1 MTRWR
6 QRARVAKPARRGWP
20 RPLRR
25 LFDIALTAAIFAVVA
40 VLVARLEDSATVERQ
55 GLASVGDG
63 DSLTLAGR
71 RIRLVGIDAPEL
83 QQSCRRD
90 GADYACGR
98 AARETLRALV
108 GQHAVVCR
116 GHEEDRFG
124 RLLAVCHVGEI
135 ELNRA
140 MVEKGWA
147 VSYGRYGQA
156 ERQARAEA
164 RGLWAGQF
172 ERPRDWRAVH
182 GRASDIEI
190 GLLRRLWAWVA
201 ALFGA
206 G

>member
-1 MTRWR
+1 MTRLLR
-6 QRARVAKPARRGWP
+6 RLPVAKTGRRRGA

-25 LFDIALTAAIFAVVA
+25 LFDIALTVALFAVVA
-40 VLVARLEDSATVERQ
+40 VLVARLEETATVERRGQ
-55 GLASVGDG
+55 ASVGDG

-83 QQSCRRD
+83 AQSCRRD

-98 AARETLRALV
+98 AARDALRALV

-116 GHEEDRFG
+116 GHETDRFG
-124 RLLAVCHVGEI
+124 RLLAVCHAGDT
-135 ELNRA
+135 ELNRT

-147 VSYGRYGQA
+147 VSYGDYGGA
-156 ERQARAEA
+156 ERRARAES

-172 ERPRDWRAVH
+172 ERPRAWRAVH

-190 GLLRRLWAWVA
+190 GLAERLRAWVA